1 MGTHPGVCASDVVLH
16 NALPSNPITSIA
28 GTTPSRSL
36 VRLVIVVAPPPGV
49 HAERPRVPK
58 QEPCPDRC
66 ARNVSVVG
74 TPAAPGS
81 GAGPNTKGRRDSVP
95 REAAALQH
103 SRGIP

>member
-1 MGTHPGVCASDVVLH
+1 MGTHPGVCASDDALQ
-16 NALPSNPITSIA
+16 NTLPSNTVTSIA
-28 GTTPSRSL
+28 GTTPSRSI

-66 ARNVSVVG
+66 ARNVNVVG
-74 TPAAPGS
+74 TPAAHG
-81 GAGPNTKGRRDSVP
+81 GGTGPNTKGRRDSVS

-103 SRGIP
+103 SRGI